1 MRPHKVDGD
10 WVWGERP
17 VQVQHYSCKHSVRQT
32 ANMYNGSSDS
42 LPKPK
47 PFKAR
52 VILRKGGK
60 S

>member
-1 MRPHKVDGD
+1 MVDGD

-17 VQVQHYSCKHSVRQT
+17 VQVQHHSCKTCGMQT
-32 ANMYNGSSDS
+32 DSMFNGSSDK

-47 PFKAR
+47 AFVSR
-52 VILRKGGK
+52 VILRKGDK